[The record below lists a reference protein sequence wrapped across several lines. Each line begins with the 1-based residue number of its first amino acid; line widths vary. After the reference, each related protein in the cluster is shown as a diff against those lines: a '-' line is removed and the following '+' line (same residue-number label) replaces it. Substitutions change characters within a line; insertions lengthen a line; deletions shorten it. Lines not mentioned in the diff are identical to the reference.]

1 MQQLTVQNHL
11 DFSKIQQLSPQQN
24 SFNKSDSYSS
34 SSKTF
39 ADFVN
44 EAKVNSE
51 KASYSENQLN
61 TDEKT
66 AKKDESLKDA
76 EQVAETAKKT
86 PDENSALAD
95 EKESVSEES
104 VKIAGKDAEN
114 KLEKQVLK
122 EELKGRTEK
131 SAKIEKNAEVSP
143 EIPVEISK
151 KTPEKDGSKIQS
163 KEKEQKTA
171 EKSKNQIENSDLN
184 LVEAVLASGNS
195 AVNQVEN
202 KEIGIDNPRLSD
214 FTESEETGSLEGL
227 DSKSEKKFFL
237 DKDKKIAV
245 QDLRSENSAQKTD
258 EKSGKSMKS
267 STEISE
273 IYRNEKNNPQV
284 TMDFAANAQQNI
296 GSLNNQVAGSAGS
309 NFQAMLANQIQENAG
324 EIVKAG
330 NIVLKDNDVGSIKL
344 ILHPES
350 LGNVKIDLQVNEKN
364 ISGKIIV
371 ATQEAFNAFKETAEN
386 LKQAFVQSGFE
397 SAGLELSLANQN
409 FAGNHSGENQNNP
422 VAEFAMRKV
431 YGEINGFAEENFPEI
446 ENIENSAMNSINIVA

>member
-51 KASYSENQLN
+51 KVSYSENQLN
-61 TDEKT
+61 PDEKT
-66 AKKDESLKDA
+66 AKKDENLKDGEQAA
-76 EQVAETAKKT
+76 EIAKKT
-86 PDENSALAD
+86 SDENSALAD

-114 KLEKQVLK
+114 KLEKQFLK
-122 EELKGRTEK
+122 EDVKSGTEN

-171 EKSKNQIENSDLN
+171 EKSKNQIENNDLN

-195 AVNQVEN
+195 AVNQPEN
-202 KEIGIDNPRLSD
+202 KEIGADNPRLSD
-214 FTESEETGSLEGL
+214 FMEAEETGSLEGL

-245 QDLRSENSAQKTD
+245 QDLRSENSAQKPD

-296 GSLNNQVAGSAGS
+296 GSLNNQVASSAGS

-350 LGNVKIDLQVNEKN
+350 LGNVKIDLQVDEKN

-422 VAEFAMRKV
+422 AAEFAMRKV

>member
-1 MQQLTVQNHL
+1 MQQLTVQNYL

-44 EAKVNSE
+44 EAKVDSE
-51 KASYSENQLN
+51 KTSYSENQLN
-61 TDEKT
+61 PDEKT
-66 AKKDESLKDA
+66 AKKDENLKDA
-76 EQVAETAKKT
+76 EQAAETAKKI

-104 VKIAGKDAEN
+104 VKIAEN

-122 EELKGRTEK
+122 EELKSRPEN

-163 KEKEQKTA
+163 KEKEQKNA

-202 KEIGIDNPRLSD
+202 KEIGADNPRLSD
-214 FTESEETGSLEGL
+214 FMESEETGSLEGL

-245 QDLRSENSAQKTD
+245 QDLRSENSVQKTD

-296 GSLNNQVAGSAGS
+296 GSLNNQVAGSTGS

-422 VAEFAMRKV
+422 AAEFAMRKV

>member
-66 AKKDESLKDA
+66 AKKDENLKDA
-76 EQVAETAKKT
+76 EQAAETAKKT

-95 EKESVSEES
+95 EKEPVSEES
-104 VKIAGKDAEN
+104 VKTAGNDAKN

-122 EELKGRTEK
+122 EELKSRPEK

-202 KEIGIDNPRLSD
+202 KEIGADNPRLSD
-214 FTESEETGSLEGL
+214 FMESEETGSLEGL

-245 QDLRSENSAQKTD
+245 QDLRSENSVQKAD

-422 VAEFAMRKV
+422 AAEFAMRKV

>member
-61 TDEKT
+61 PDEKT
-66 AKKDESLKDA
+66 AKKDENLKDG
-76 EQVAETAKKT
+76 EQAAETAKKT
-86 PDENSALAD
+86 SDENSALAD

-171 EKSKNQIENSDLN
+171 EKSKSKIENSDLK

-202 KEIGIDNPRLSD
+202 KEIGADNPKLSD
-214 FTESEETGSLEGL
+214 FMEAEETGSLEGL

-422 VAEFAMRKV
+422 AAEFAMRKV

>member
-76 EQVAETAKKT
+76 EQSAETAKKT

-95 EKESVSEES
+95 EKEPVSEES

-202 KEIGIDNPRLSD
+202 KEIGADNPRLSD
-214 FTESEETGSLEGL
+214 FMEAEETGSLEGL

-245 QDLRSENSAQKTD
+245 QDLRSENSVQKTD

-296 GSLNNQVAGSAGS
+296 GSLNNQVAGSTGS

-422 VAEFAMRKV
+422 AAEFAMRKV

>member
-61 TDEKT
+61 PDEKT
-66 AKKDESLKDA
+66 AKKDENLKDA
-76 EQVAETAKKT
+76 EQAAETAKKT

-104 VKIAGKDAEN
+104 VKTAGKDAEN

-122 EELKGRTEK
+122 EGLKIRPEN

-202 KEIGIDNPRLSD
+202 KEIGADNLRLSD
-214 FTESEETGSLEGL
+214 FMEAEETGSLEGL

-245 QDLRSENSAQKTD
+245 QDLRSENSVQKTD

-422 VAEFAMRKV
+422 AAEFAMRKV

>member
-61 TDEKT
+61 PDEKT

-76 EQVAETAKKT
+76 EQAAETAKKT

-122 EELKGRTEK
+122 EELKSRPEN

-171 EKSKNQIENSDLN
+171 EKSKNQIENNDLN

-202 KEIGIDNPRLSD
+202 KEIGADNPRLSD
-214 FTESEETGSLEGL
+214 FMESEETGSLEGL

-296 GSLNNQVAGSAGS
+296 GSLNNQVASSAGS

-422 VAEFAMRKV
+422 AAEFAMRKV

>member
-44 EAKVNSE
+44 EANVNSE

-76 EQVAETAKKT
+76 EQAAETAKKT
-86 PDENSALAD
+86 PDKNSALAD

-122 EELKGRTEK
+122 EELKIRSEN
-131 SAKIEKNAEVSP
+131 SAKIEKNAEVPP

-195 AVNQVEN
+195 AVNQVGN
-202 KEIGIDNPRLSD
+202 KEIGADNPRLSD
-214 FTESEETGSLEGL
+214 FMEAEETGSLEGL

-245 QDLRSENSAQKTD
+245 HDLRSENSAQKPD

-422 VAEFAMRKV
+422 AAEFAMRKV

>member
-61 TDEKT
+61 PDEKT
-66 AKKDESLKDA
+66 AKKDDNLKDG
-76 EQVAETAKKT
+76 EQAAETAKNTSDK
-86 PDENSALAD
+86 NSALAD

-122 EELKGRTEK
+122 EDVKSGTEN

-202 KEIGIDNPRLSD
+202 KEIGADNPRLSD
-214 FTESEETGSLEGL
+214 FMEAEETGSLEGL

-245 QDLRSENSAQKTD
+245 QDLRSENSAQKPD

-296 GSLNNQVAGSAGS
+296 GSLNNQVASSAGS

-422 VAEFAMRKV
+422 AAEFAMRKV

>member
-61 TDEKT
+61 PDEKNV
-66 AKKDESLKDA
+66 KKDENLKDG
-76 EQVAETAKKT
+76 EQAAETAKKT
-86 PDENSALAD
+86 SDENSALAD

-122 EELKGRTEK
+122 EDVKSGTEN

-195 AVNQVEN
+195 AVNQLEN
-202 KEIGIDNPRLSD
+202 KEIGADNPRLSD
-214 FTESEETGSLEGL
+214 FAEAEETGSLEGL

-245 QDLRSENSAQKTD
+245 QDLRSENSAQKPD

-267 STEISE
+267 SSEISE

-296 GSLNNQVAGSAGS
+296 GSLNNQVASSAGS

-422 VAEFAMRKV
+422 AAEFAMRKV

>member
-61 TDEKT
+61 PDEKT

-76 EQVAETAKKT
+76 EQAAETAKKT

-122 EELKGRTEK
+122 EELKSRPEN
-131 SAKIEKNAEVSP
+131 SAKIEKNAEVPP

-202 KEIGIDNPRLSD
+202 KEIGADNPKLSD

-245 QDLRSENSAQKTD
+245 QDLRSENSVQKTD

-422 VAEFAMRKV
+422 AAEFAMRKV

>member
-61 TDEKT
+61 PDEKT
-66 AKKDESLKDA
+66 AKKDENLKDG
-76 EQVAETAKKT
+76 EQAAETAKKT
-86 PDENSALAD
+86 SDENSALAD

-122 EELKGRTEK
+122 EELKSRPEN

-202 KEIGIDNPRLSD
+202 KEIGVNNPRLSD
-214 FTESEETGSLEGL
+214 FIEAEETGTLEGL

-245 QDLRSENSAQKTD
+245 HDLRSENSAQKPD
-258 EKSGKSMKS
+258 EKSGKSMKP

-296 GSLNNQVAGSAGS
+296 GSLNNQVASSAGS

-422 VAEFAMRKV
+422 AAEFAMRKV

>member
-1 MQQLTVQNHL
+1 MQQLTVQSHL

-61 TDEKT
+61 PDEKT

-76 EQVAETAKKT
+76 EQAAETAKKT

-122 EELKGRTEK
+122 EELKSRPEN

-171 EKSKNQIENSDLN
+171 EKSKSQIENSDLN

-202 KEIGIDNPRLSD
+202 KEIGTDNPRLSD
-214 FTESEETGSLEGL
+214 FMEAEETGSLESL

-245 QDLRSENSAQKTD
+245 QNLRSENSVQKTD

-422 VAEFAMRKV
+422 AAEFAMRKV

>member
-51 KASYSENQLN
+51 KVSYSENQLN

-76 EQVAETAKKT
+76 EQAAETAKKT

-95 EKESVSEES
+95 EKDSVSEES
-104 VKIAGKDAEN
+104 VKTAGKDAEN

-122 EELKGRTEK
+122 EELKIRPEN
-131 SAKIEKNAEVSP
+131 SAKIEKSAEVSP

-202 KEIGIDNPRLSD
+202 KEIGTDNPRLSD

-245 QDLRSENSAQKTD
+245 QDLRSENSVQKTD

-267 STEISE
+267 STDISE

-422 VAEFAMRKV
+422 AAEFAMRKV

>member
-61 TDEKT
+61 PDEKT
-66 AKKDESLKDA
+66 AKKDENLKDG
-76 EQVAETAKKT
+76 EQAAETAKKT

-104 VKIAGKDAEN
+104 VKTAGKDAEN

-122 EELKGRTEK
+122 EELKSGTEN

-202 KEIGIDNPRLSD
+202 KEIGADNPRLSD
-214 FTESEETGSLEGL
+214 FMEAEETGSLEGL

-422 VAEFAMRKV
+422 AAEFAMRKV

>member
-61 TDEKT
+61 PDEKT

-76 EQVAETAKKT
+76 EQAAETAKKT

-122 EELKGRTEK
+122 EELKIRPEN

-202 KEIGIDNPRLSD
+202 KEIGADNLRLSD
-214 FTESEETGSLEGL
+214 FMEAEETGSLESL

-245 QDLRSENSAQKTD
+245 QDLRSENSVQKTD

-296 GSLNNQVAGSAGS
+296 GSLNNQVASSAGS

-422 VAEFAMRKV
+422 AAEFAMRKV

>member
-44 EAKVNSE
+44 EAKVDSE

-61 TDEKT
+61 PDEKT

-76 EQVAETAKKT
+76 EQAAETAKKT

-95 EKESVSEES
+95 EKEPVSEES

-122 EELKGRTEK
+122 EELKIRPEN
-131 SAKIEKNAEVSP
+131 SAKIEKNAEISP

-202 KEIGIDNPRLSD
+202 KEIGADNPRLSD
-214 FTESEETGSLEGL
+214 FMEAEETGSLESL

-245 QDLRSENSAQKTD
+245 QDLRSENSVQKTD

-296 GSLNNQVAGSAGS
+296 GSLNNQVAGSTGS

-422 VAEFAMRKV
+422 AAEFAMRKV

>member
-61 TDEKT
+61 PDEKT
-66 AKKDESLKDA
+66 AKKDESLKDG
-76 EQVAETAKKT
+76 EQAAETAKKT

-122 EELKGRTEK
+122 EELKGKTEN

-151 KTPEKDGSKIQS
+151 KIPEKDGSKIQS

-202 KEIGIDNPRLSD
+202 KEIGADNPRLSD
-214 FTESEETGSLEGL
+214 FMESEETGSLEGL

-245 QDLRSENSAQKTD
+245 QDLRSENSVQKTD

-296 GSLNNQVAGSAGS
+296 GSLNNQVASSAGS

-422 VAEFAMRKV
+422 AAEFAMRKV

>member
-61 TDEKT
+61 PDEKT

-104 VKIAGKDAEN
+104 VKIAGKDSEN

-122 EELKGRTEK
+122 EELKSRPEN
-131 SAKIEKNAEVSP
+131 SAKIEKSAEVSP

-202 KEIGIDNPRLSD
+202 KEIGADNPRLSD
-214 FTESEETGSLEGL
+214 FMESEETGSLEGL

-245 QDLRSENSAQKTD
+245 QDLRSENSVQKTD

-422 VAEFAMRKV
+422 AAEFAMRKV

>member
-61 TDEKT
+61 SDEKT
-66 AKKDESLKDA
+66 AKKDENLKDG
-76 EQVAETAKKT
+76 EQAAETAKKT
-86 PDENSALAD
+86 SDENSALTD

-122 EELKGRTEK
+122 EELKSGTEN
-131 SAKIEKNAEVSP
+131 SAKIEKNAELSP

-171 EKSKNQIENSDLN
+171 EKSKNQIENNDLN

-195 AVNQVEN
+195 AVNQPEN
-202 KEIGIDNPRLSD
+202 KEIDADNPRLSD
-214 FTESEETGSLEGL
+214 FMKAEETGSLEGL

-237 DKDKKIAV
+237 DKYKKIAV
-245 QDLRSENSAQKTD
+245 QDLRSENSAQKPD

-296 GSLNNQVAGSAGS
+296 GSLNNQVASSTGS

-422 VAEFAMRKV
+422 AAEFAMRKV

>member
-24 SFNKSDSYSS
+24 SFNKSDYYSS

-61 TDEKT
+61 PDEKT
-66 AKKDESLKDA
+66 AKKDENLKDG
-76 EQVAETAKKT
+76 EQAAETAKKT
-86 PDENSALAD
+86 SDENSALAD
-95 EKESVSEES
+95 EKEPVSEES

-122 EELKGRTEK
+122 EDVKSGTEN

-202 KEIGIDNPRLSD
+202 KEIGADNPRLSD
-214 FTESEETGSLEGL
+214 FTEAEETGSLEGL

-245 QDLRSENSAQKTD
+245 QDLRSENSAQKSD

-296 GSLNNQVAGSAGS
+296 GSLDNQVAGSAGS

-350 LGNVKIDLQVNEKN
+350 FGNVKIDLQVNEKN

-422 VAEFAMRKV
+422 AAEFAMRKV

>member
-61 TDEKT
+61 PDEKT
-66 AKKDESLKDA
+66 AKKDENLKDG
-76 EQVAETAKKT
+76 EQAAETAKKT
-86 PDENSALAD
+86 SDENSALAD

-122 EELKGRTEK
+122 EELKNGMEK

-195 AVNQVEN
+195 AVNQLEN
-202 KEIGIDNPRLSD
+202 KEIGANNPRLSD
-214 FTESEETGSLEGL
+214 FMEAEETGTLEGL

-245 QDLRSENSAQKTD
+245 QDLRSENSAQKPD

-296 GSLNNQVAGSAGS
+296 GSLNNQVASSAGS

-422 VAEFAMRKV
+422 AAEFAMRKV

>member
-44 EAKVNSE
+44 EAKVDSE

-61 TDEKT
+61 PDEKT

-76 EQVAETAKKT
+76 EQAAETAKKAT
-86 PDENSALAD
+86 DENSALAD
-95 EKESVSEES
+95 EKESVSEKS

-131 SAKIEKNAEVSP
+131 SAKIEKNAEISP

-163 KEKEQKTA
+163 KEKEQKNA
-171 EKSKNQIENSDLN
+171 EKSKNQIENNDLN

-202 KEIGIDNPRLSD
+202 KEIGTDNPKLSD
-214 FTESEETGSLEGL
+214 FMEAEETGSLEGL

-245 QDLRSENSAQKTD
+245 QDLRSENSAQKPD

-371 ATQEAFNAFKETAEN
+371 ATQEAFNAFRETAEN

-422 VAEFAMRKV
+422 AAEFAMRKV

>member
-51 KASYSENQLN
+51 KAYYSENQLN
-61 TDEKT
+61 PDEKN
-66 AKKDESLKDA
+66 AKKDENLKDA
-76 EQVAETAKKT
+76 EQAAETAKKT

-104 VKIAGKDAEN
+104 VKTAGKDAEN

-122 EELKGRTEK
+122 EELKSRPEN

-202 KEIGIDNPRLSD
+202 KEIGANNPRLSD
-214 FTESEETGSLEGL
+214 FMESEETGSLEGL

-245 QDLRSENSAQKTD
+245 QDLRSENSVQKTD

-422 VAEFAMRKV
+422 AAEFAMRKV

>member
-61 TDEKT
+61 PDEKT
-66 AKKDESLKDA
+66 AKKDENLKDG
-76 EQVAETAKKT
+76 EQAAETAKKT
-86 PDENSALAD
+86 SDENSALAD

-114 KLEKQVLK
+114 KLEKQFLK
-122 EELKGRTEK
+122 EDVKSGTEN

-171 EKSKNQIENSDLN
+171 EKSKNQIENNDLN

-195 AVNQVEN
+195 AVNQPEN
-202 KEIGIDNPRLSD
+202 KEIGADNPRLSD
-214 FTESEETGSLEGL
+214 FMEAEETGTLEGL

-245 QDLRSENSAQKTD
+245 QDLRSENSVQKTD

-422 VAEFAMRKV
+422 AAEFAMRKV

>member
-61 TDEKT
+61 PDEKT
-66 AKKDESLKDA
+66 AKKDENLKDG
-76 EQVAETAKKT
+76 EQAAETAKKT
-86 PDENSALAD
+86 SDENSALAD

-122 EELKGRTEK
+122 EELKNGTEN

-171 EKSKNQIENSDLN
+171 EKSKNQIENNDLN

-195 AVNQVEN
+195 AVNQPEN
-202 KEIGIDNPRLSD
+202 KEIDADNPRLSD
-214 FTESEETGSLEGL
+214 FMKAEETGSLEGL

-245 QDLRSENSAQKTD
+245 QDLRSENSAQKPD

-296 GSLNNQVAGSAGS
+296 GSLNNQVASSAGS

-422 VAEFAMRKV
+422 AAEFAMRKV

>member
-61 TDEKT
+61 PDEKT
-66 AKKDESLKDA
+66 AKKDENLKDG
-76 EQVAETAKKT
+76 EQAAETAKKT
-86 PDENSALAD
+86 SDENSALAD

-122 EELKGRTEK
+122 EELKSRPEK

-195 AVNQVEN
+195 AVNQLEN
-202 KEIGIDNPRLSD
+202 KEIGADNPRLSD
-214 FTESEETGSLEGL
+214 FMEAEETGSLEGL

-245 QDLRSENSAQKTD
+245 QDLRSENSAQKPD

-296 GSLNNQVAGSAGS
+296 GSLNNQVASSAGS

-422 VAEFAMRKV
+422 AAEFAMRKV

>member
-1 MQQLTVQNHL
+1 M
-11 DFSKIQQLSPQQN
+11 
-24 SFNKSDSYSS
+24 
-34 SSKTF
+34 
-39 ADFVN
+39 
-44 EAKVNSE
+44 
-51 KASYSENQLN
+51 
-61 TDEKT
+61 
-66 AKKDESLKDA
+66 
-76 EQVAETAKKT
+76 
-86 PDENSALAD
+86 
-95 EKESVSEES
+95 
-104 VKIAGKDAEN
+104 
-114 KLEKQVLK
+114 
-122 EELKGRTEK
+122 
-131 SAKIEKNAEVSP
+131 
-143 EIPVEISK
+143 EISK

-171 EKSKNQIENSDLN
+171 EKSKNQIENNDLN

-195 AVNQVEN
+195 AVNQPGN
-202 KEIGIDNPRLSD
+202 KEIGVDNPRLSD
-214 FTESEETGSLEGL
+214 FMEAEETGTLEGL

-245 QDLRSENSAQKTD
+245 QDLRSENSAQKPD

-267 STEISE
+267 SSEISE

-386 LKQAFVQSGFE
+386 LKQAFVHSGFE

-422 VAEFAMRKV
+422 AAEFAMRKV

>member
-61 TDEKT
+61 PDEKT
-66 AKKDESLKDA
+66 AKKDENLKDG
-76 EQVAETAKKT
+76 EQAAETAKKT
-86 PDENSALAD
+86 SDENSALAD

-122 EELKGRTEK
+122 EDVKSGTEN

-195 AVNQVEN
+195 AVNQLEN
-202 KEIGIDNPRLSD
+202 KEIGADNPRLSD
-214 FTESEETGSLEGL
+214 FAEAEETGSLEGL

-245 QDLRSENSAQKTD
+245 QDLRSENSAQKPD

-267 STEISE
+267 SSEISE

-296 GSLNNQVAGSAGS
+296 GSLNNQVASSAGS

-422 VAEFAMRKV
+422 AAEFAMRKV

>member
-61 TDEKT
+61 PDEKT
-66 AKKDESLKDA
+66 AKKDENLKDG
-76 EQVAETAKKT
+76 EQAAETAKKT
-86 PDENSALAD
+86 SDENSALAD

-122 EELKGRTEK
+122 EDVKSGTEN

-171 EKSKNQIENSDLN
+171 GKSKNQIENNDLN

-195 AVNQVEN
+195 AVNQLEN
-202 KEIGIDNPRLSD
+202 KEIGADNPKLSD
-214 FTESEETGSLEGL
+214 FMEAEETGSLEGL

-245 QDLRSENSAQKTD
+245 QDLRSENSAQKPD

-267 STEISE
+267 SSEISE

-296 GSLNNQVAGSAGS
+296 GSLNNQVASSAGS

-422 VAEFAMRKV
+422 AAEFAMRKV

>member
-61 TDEKT
+61 PDEKT

-76 EQVAETAKKT
+76 EQAAETTKKT

-122 EELKGRTEK
+122 EELKGRTER

-202 KEIGIDNPRLSD
+202 KEIGADNPRLSD
-214 FTESEETGSLEGL
+214 FVEAEETGSLEGL

-245 QDLRSENSAQKTD
+245 QDLRSENSVQKTD

-267 STEISE
+267 STDISE

-422 VAEFAMRKV
+422 AAEFAMRKV

>member
-61 TDEKT
+61 PDEKT

-76 EQVAETAKKT
+76 EQAAETAKKT

-95 EKESVSEES
+95 EKEPVSEES

-202 KEIGIDNPRLSD
+202 KEIGADNPKLSD
-214 FTESEETGSLEGL
+214 FVEAEETGSLEGL

-245 QDLRSENSAQKTD
+245 QDLRSENSVQKTD

-284 TMDFAANAQQNI
+284 TMGFAANAQQNI

-422 VAEFAMRKV
+422 AAEFAMRKV

>member
-61 TDEKT
+61 PDEKT

-76 EQVAETAKKT
+76 EQAAETAKKT

-114 KLEKQVLK
+114 KLEKQVLN
-122 EELKGRTEK
+122 EELKSRPEN

-202 KEIGIDNPRLSD
+202 KEIGADNPKLSD

-245 QDLRSENSAQKTD
+245 QDLRSENSVQKTD

-422 VAEFAMRKV
+422 AAEFAMRKV

>member
-61 TDEKT
+61 PDEKT
-66 AKKDESLKDA
+66 AKKDKSLKDA
-76 EQVAETAKKT
+76 EQAAETAKKT

-122 EELKGRTEK
+122 EELKNGTEK
-131 SAKIEKNAEVSP
+131 TAKIEKNAEVSP

-163 KEKEQKTA
+163 KEKEQKNA
-171 EKSKNQIENSDLN
+171 GKSKNQIENNDLN
-184 LVEAVLASGNS
+184 LVEAVLVSGNS
-195 AVNQVEN
+195 AVNQLEN
-202 KEIGIDNPRLSD
+202 KEIGTDNPRLSD
-214 FTESEETGSLEGL
+214 FMESEETGSLEGL

-245 QDLRSENSAQKTD
+245 QDLRSENSVQKTD

-267 STEISE
+267 STEISG

-422 VAEFAMRKV
+422 AAEFAMRKV

>member
-51 KASYSENQLN
+51 KVSYSENQLN
-61 TDEKT
+61 PDEKT

-76 EQVAETAKKT
+76 EQAAETAKKT

-95 EKESVSEES
+95 EKEPVSEES

-122 EELKGRTEK
+122 EDVKSGTEN

-202 KEIGIDNPRLSD
+202 KEIGADNPRLSD
-214 FTESEETGSLEGL
+214 FVESEETGSLEGL

-245 QDLRSENSAQKTD
+245 QDLRSENSVQKTD

-422 VAEFAMRKV
+422 AAEFAMRKV

>member
-61 TDEKT
+61 PDEKT

-76 EQVAETAKKT
+76 EQAAETAKKT

-122 EELKGRTEK
+122 EELKIRPEK
-131 SAKIEKNAEVSP
+131 SAKIEKNAEISP

-171 EKSKNQIENSDLN
+171 EKSKNQIENNDLN

-202 KEIGIDNPRLSD
+202 KEIGTDNPRLSD
-214 FTESEETGSLEGL
+214 FMKAEETGSIEGL

-422 VAEFAMRKV
+422 AAEFAMRKV

>member
-61 TDEKT
+61 PDEKN

-76 EQVAETAKKT
+76 EQAAETAKKT

-122 EELKGRTEK
+122 EELKSRPEN
-131 SAKIEKNAEVSP
+131 SAKIEKNAEVFP

-171 EKSKNQIENSDLN
+171 EKSKNQIENNDLN

-202 KEIGIDNPRLSD
+202 KEIGADNPRLSD
-214 FTESEETGSLEGL
+214 FMEAEETGSLEGL

-245 QDLRSENSAQKTD
+245 HDLRSENSAQKPD

-422 VAEFAMRKV
+422 AAEFAMRKV

>member
-61 TDEKT
+61 PDEKT

-76 EQVAETAKKT
+76 EQAAETAKKT

-95 EKESVSEES
+95 EKEPVSEES

-122 EELKGRTEK
+122 EELKIRPEN

-171 EKSKNQIENSDLN
+171 EKSKNQIENNDLN

-202 KEIGIDNPRLSD
+202 KEIGADNPRLSD
-214 FTESEETGSLEGL
+214 FTESEKTGSLEGL

-296 GSLNNQVAGSAGS
+296 GSLNNQVASSTGS

-422 VAEFAMRKV
+422 AAEFAMRKV

>member
-61 TDEKT
+61 PDEKT

-76 EQVAETAKKT
+76 EQSAETAKKT

-122 EELKGRTEK
+122 EELKSRPEK

-171 EKSKNQIENSDLN
+171 EKSKSQIENSDLN

-202 KEIGIDNPRLSD
+202 KEIGADNPKLSD
-214 FTESEETGSLEGL
+214 FMESEETGSLEGL

-245 QDLRSENSAQKTD
+245 QDLRSENSVQKTD

-422 VAEFAMRKV
+422 AAEFAMRKV